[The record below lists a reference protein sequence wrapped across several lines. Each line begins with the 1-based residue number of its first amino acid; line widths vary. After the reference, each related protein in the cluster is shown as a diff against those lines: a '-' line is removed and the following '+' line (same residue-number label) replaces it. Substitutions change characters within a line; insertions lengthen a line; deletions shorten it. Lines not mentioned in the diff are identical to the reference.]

1 MTAYSLIVPAYNEE
15 SLLPATLRALRREM
29 EGMDGAGEI
38 IVVDN
43 NSTDRTPAI
52 AAEAGARVVSEP
64 VNQISRA
71 RNAGARVARGRYLIF
86 VDADT
91 VPSNGLLRQA
101 LHNLQNQG
109 CCGGGA
115 LVSFEGAEPGFGR
128 RLAELI
134 VKVTHGM
141 GVAGA
146 CFIYCSREAFEA
158 IGGFSEQVYAGEEI
172 WISRALRKWGKPRG
186 QKFEIIYTHP
196 AVTSGRKLANPW
208 RVLFTMV
215 FFLLFPFASR
225 WKAFCDI
232 WYRRR

>member
-1 MTAYSLIVPAYNEE
+1 MHMITYSLIVPAYNEE
-15 SLLPATLRALRREM
+15 VLLPATLQALRREM
-29 EGMDGAGEI
+29 ERVDGAGEI

-43 NSTDRTPAI
+43 NSADRTSAI
-52 AAEAGARVVSEP
+52 AAAAGARVVSEP

-91 VPSNGLLRQA
+91 VPSNGLLGQA
-101 LHNLQNQG
+101 LRNLQSRG

-115 LVSFEGAEPGFGR
+115 LVSFEGTEPGFGR
-128 RLAELI
+128 RLGELI

-158 IGGFSEQVYAGEEI
+158 IGGFSERVYAGEEI
-172 WISRALRKWGKPRG
+172 WISRALRQWGRPR
-186 QKFEIIYTHP
+186 
-196 AVTSGRKLANPW
+196 ALA
-208 RVLFTMV
+208 
-215 FFLLFPFASR
+215 
-225 WKAFCDI
+225 
-232 WYRRR
+232 